1 MIELYK
7 NKQDCCGCTAC
18 ANICPRNAIE
28 MITDCEGF
36 KYPQINNERCILCGL
51 CQKVCA
57 FQNGY
62 DRSNVYEEPLVYA
75 AKHKDEN
82 VRMSS
87 TSGGAFT
94 AISDHI
100 LNKNGVIY
108 GVMFDKDMNVIHSK
122 AVTQQER
129 DNFKGSKYVQSD
141 LSDIFAQVAND
152 LVKQQDVLFTGT
164 PCQCAG
170 LLSFLKLHKINI
182 EKLVLCDIVCHGT
195 PSPLLWKNHIEILER
210 KNRSK
215 VRNYYCRSKVK
226 GWHSHTEMVVFEN
239 NKMDCKS
246 EISQAYKTI
255 FYSHNALRLSCHNCK
270 YTNTQRCSDITIA
283 DYWGIEKTMPDFDD
297 NKGVSLVLI
306 NNSRGEKIFNN
317 IKLEF
322 EYRQSNISSCLQ
334 PQLQY
339 PTSPSP
345 KRNKFW
351 NDYYKKG
358 YLYVVKKYTNY
369 GLKFR
374 AKVKLVK
381 TLKKSGLYKVAKTML
396 KRG

>member
-195 PSPLLWKNHIEILER
+195 PSPLLWREHIYNISKEQKIINYKFRDKNVSWR
-210 KNRSK
+210 GAN
-215 VRNYYCRSKVK
+215 VTAVYDNN
-226 GWHSHTEMVVFEN
+226 VFKTN
-239 NKMDCKS
+239 VPQIKS
-246 EISQAYKTI
+246 YSNLYFSQVIT
-255 FYSHNALRLSCHNCK
+255 RLCCHNCK
-270 YTNTQRCSDITIA
+270 YTNLQRCSDITIA